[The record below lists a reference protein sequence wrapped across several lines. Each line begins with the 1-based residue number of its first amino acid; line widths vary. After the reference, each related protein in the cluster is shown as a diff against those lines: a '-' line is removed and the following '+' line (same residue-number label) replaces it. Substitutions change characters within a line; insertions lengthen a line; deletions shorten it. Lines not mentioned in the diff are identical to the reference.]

1 MSLLFTICAL
11 HFVAQLSPGPDVLLI
26 AKSAA
31 STTRANT
38 LKIIAGISVGIVVW
52 VVLTLLGFTVL
63 VEQFSWIQQVLMAVG
78 GFFLAKMGWAMFS
91 GGLKSLN
98 QTANLEDGQALSQQ
112 KTENYF
118 LLGLFTN
125 LANPKTL
132 IYFSSVFSL
141 ALSSSASS
149 NLKAQLAVIIPI
161 QTFIVFS
168 LFMMIM
174 SLPKIKALYQRSG
187 SYIDLVS
194 GALFLIFA
202 IWLWSTQLECS
213 IFNSCKH
220 IAVSKAIAKY

>member
-38 LKIIAGISVGIVVW
+38 LKIIAGIAVGIVVW

-63 VEQFSWIQQVLMAVG
+63 VEQFPWIQQVLMAVG

-112 KTENYF
+112 NTENYF

-202 IWLWSTQLECS
+202 IWLWFDA
-213 IFNSCKH
+213 IRMFNL
-220 IAVSKAIAKY
+220 

>member
-38 LKIIAGISVGIVVW
+38 LKIIAGIAVGIVVW

-63 VEQFSWIQQVLMAVG
+63 VEQFPWIQQVLMAVG

-98 QTANLEDGQALSQQ
+98 QTANLEDGQDLSQQ

-187 SYIDLVS
+187 SYIDVVS

-202 IWLWSTQLECS
+202 IWLWFDAIR
-213 IFNSCKH
+213 IFNL
-220 IAVSKAIAKY
+220 

>member
-1 MSLLFTICAL
+1 M
-11 HFVAQLSPGPDVLLI
+11 
-26 AKSAA
+26 
-31 STTRANT
+31 
-38 LKIIAGISVGIVVW
+38 W

-63 VEQFSWIQQVLMAVG
+63 VEQFPWIQQVLMAVG

-112 KTENYF
+112 NTENYF

-187 SYIDLVS
+187 SYIDVVS

-202 IWLWSTQLECS
+202 IWLWFDA
-213 IFNSCKH
+213 IRMFNLQ
-220 IAVSKAIAKY
+220 